1 MNNQCYIDVM
11 KASQWTFFS
20 NHAHILFV
28 LNQKHDITMKEIS
41 TTVGITERAVHQI
54 IKELKNDHYVTCKKH
69 GRQNT
74 YTVKHDKPLRH
85 PIEKHKKVAD
95 LLSLINTTR

>member
-1 MNNQCYIDVM
+1 MDNQCYIYPM
-11 KASQWTFFS
+11 KTSQWTFFS
-20 NHAHILFV
+20 NHAHILFI

-41 TTVGITERAVHQI
+41 TAVGITERAVHQI
-54 IKELKNDHYVTCKKH
+54 IKQLRNDHYIISKKH

-74 YTVKHDKPLRH
+74 YIVKHDKHLRH